1 MGSIVK
7 VGYSQIVTPNSA
19 DADPT
24 VDSTMV
30 SGLVSGGPVSLFYGF
45 IGKLKTLRL
54 WPILTLLHSRFHRLC
69 IDSGI
74 VGRNDLNVSSIL

>member
-45 IGKLKTLRL
+45 IGKFEDSSALAYFNFAPQSLSSALYRQ
-54 WPILTLLHSRFHRLC
+54 RHRWAK
-69 IDSGI
+69 
-74 VGRNDLNVSSIL
+74 